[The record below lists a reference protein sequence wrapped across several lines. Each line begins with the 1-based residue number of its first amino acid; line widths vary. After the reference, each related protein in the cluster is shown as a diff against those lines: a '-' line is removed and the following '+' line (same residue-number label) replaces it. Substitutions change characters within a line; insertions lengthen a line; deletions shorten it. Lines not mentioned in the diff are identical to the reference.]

1 MNIEDYAIYLK
12 IDKSYSKNT
21 IETYLINFN
30 KYSKYC
36 DNNNID
42 IINVE
47 YIDLLNYL
55 TYLKEKEHY
64 TPKSINTIISMLKS
78 FYNYLLLDGYIENNP
93 TSLLKSP
100 KIPKKL
106 PNYLSEE
113 EISKLFYSID
123 TSKNLGKRNYLLLLL
138 LYDTGVRVSELINIR
153 INDIDFENK
162 TIKIIGKGDKERLVY
177 FTSDALAVILDY
189 LRENNKNYLFSNQK
203 GTPITRNEVY
213 NIVVRCCEEAG
224 INKHVTP
231 HMIRHSF
238 ATHMI
243 INDAD
248 IMSVKTILGHSN
260 VTTTQIYTH
269 FNKKDLKRKYD
280 ELKGKED

>member
-1 MNIEDYAIYLK
+1 MIIEDYAIYLK

-36 DNNNID
+36 ENNNID

-213 NIVVRCCEEAG
+213 NIVVKCCEEAG

>member
-36 DNNNID
+36 ENNNID

-177 FTSDALAVILDY
+177 FTSDDLAVILDY

>member
-36 DNNNID
+36 ENNNID

-203 GTPITRNEVY
+203 GTPITRKEVY
-213 NIVVRCCEEAG
+213 NIVVRCCEEAE

>member
-36 DNNNID
+36 ENNNID

>member
-36 DNNNID
+36 ENNNID

-213 NIVVRCCEEAG
+213 NIVVKCCEEAG

>member
-36 DNNNID
+36 ENNNID

-203 GTPITRNEVY
+203 GTPITRKEVY